1 MLGFFY
7 LFEIDLELGFENGS
21 GTYTLPPVF
30 YLFIW
35 PRPVSLVHELEM
47 YKLPVNSM
55 SSGGD
60 TWRFWFYFKKFSFFH
75 QGTDKTCILYLHV
88 YNQTHTTCTQ
98 GSI

>member
-30 YLFIW
+30 FYFIW

-47 YKLPVNSM
+47 YIPVNSM
-55 SSGGD
+55 SSGEIHGVFGFISKRRVLFFPPGYGQD
-60 TWRFWFYFKKFSFFH
+60 LYFVL
-75 QGTDKTCILYLHV
+75 I
-88 YNQTHTTCTQ
+88 
-98 GSI
+98 